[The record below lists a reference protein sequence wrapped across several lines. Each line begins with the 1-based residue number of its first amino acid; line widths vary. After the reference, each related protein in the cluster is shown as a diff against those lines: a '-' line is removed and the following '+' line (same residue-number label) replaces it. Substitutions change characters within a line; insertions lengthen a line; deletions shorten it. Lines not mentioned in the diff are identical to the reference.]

1 MKKNFHIIL
10 ISFLFS
16 VILWVSIS
24 LSNDFYATFEFPV
37 KLIDFPE
44 GYTTGSLSQQ
54 KISVKIKG
62 KGWKLIGVNLSSD
75 ASYVI
80 PVGKKIGK
88 RTINLYNFL
97 VENQWLTSD
106 NEVINISPDT
116 LSFLVEKISYKKIPI
131 KPDLNLNFRAGYGL
145 ASKIIVSPESTIV
158 FGPTSYLNSLDY
170 APTETIEYN
179 DLNSKKTEIIPLK
192 NIYGMKYPHKNV
204 SVTLDVQKIVDKNI
218 DNLFVKVLDVPKD
231 RNVLLLPNRI
241 GIGIRGGIDV
251 LGKMD
256 TSQVKT
262 YINYREVVL
271 DTLGSVEP
279 HIELPENT
287 TLLFIKPERLKYIIK
302 KF

>member
-62 KGWKLIGVNLSSD
+62 KGWKLIGVNLTSD

-116 LSFLVEKISYKKIPI
+116 LSFFVEKISYKKVPI
-131 KPDLNLNFRAGYGL
+131 KPDLNLNFRTGYGL
-145 ASKIIVSPESTIV
+145 ASKIIVSPESTVV

-179 DLNSKKTEIIPLK
+179 DLTSKKTEIIPLK

-241 GIGIRGGIDV
+241 GIGISGGIDV

-256 TSQVKT
+256 TSQVKA

>member
-1 MKKNFHIIL
+1 MKKNFHIII

-54 KISVKIKG
+54 KISVKVKG
-62 KGWKLIGVNLSSD
+62 KGWKLISVILSSE
-75 ASYVI
+75 ANYVI

-88 RTINLYNFL
+88 RSINLYNFL

-116 LSFLVEKISYKKIPI
+116 LSFFVEKISYKKLPV
-131 KPDLNLNFRAGYGL
+131 KPELNLNFKDGYGL
-145 ASKIIVSPESTIV
+145 ASKIIVEPDSVVV

-170 APTETIEYN
+170 IPTENIDYSN
-179 DLNSKKTEIIPLK
+179 LNSKRTEIIPLK
-192 NIYGMKYPHKNV
+192 NIFGMRYAHKNV
-204 SVTLDVQKIVDKNI
+204 NVTLDIQKIVDKNI
-218 DNLFVKVLDVPKD
+218 VNVLVKILDVPRD

-241 GIGIRGGIDV
+241 NIGVRGGIDV
-251 LGKMD
+251 LGKLD
-256 TSQVKT
+256 TSEVNAFV
-262 YINYREVVL
+262 NYREVVL
-271 DTLGSVEP
+271 DTLGSVPP
-279 HIELPENT
+279 HVELPENT
-287 TLLFIKPERLKYIIK
+287 TLLYFKPERLKYIIK